1 MTRRT
6 NGSTRRRGA
15 FSMATWLAG
24 LVALCAGMAA
34 HAGEFVAGS
43 EDLPLMPGLIAVEEA
58 GMRFDSPAGRIV
70 ESVYEGIGD
79 RDAIRVFYAETLP
92 ALGWQAF
99 SEDRFLRD
107 GEQLEIDFFGAGSTL
122 TVRFTLAPE

>member
-1 MTRRT
+1 
-6 NGSTRRRGA
+6 
-15 FSMATWLAG
+15 
-24 LVALCAGMAA
+24 
-34 HAGEFVAGS
+34 
-43 EDLPLMPGLIAVEEA
+43 MPGLIAVEEA